1 MLKIVIIEDE
11 KKARDSLRKMIEM
24 YADNVEQMAEAENVQ
39 TGTEAI
45 RRHNPNIVFLDI
57 HMPDGSGFDVLKQ
70 IDKVDFKIIFVTAF
84 EEYAIKAFKFSALDY
99 LLKPIDPDELIKA
112 LEIAEQSIEKENAA
126 LKMEAFMTNINNM
139 KNGVKKIVLKTAE
152 SIHLVQVDDIVRLE
166 STGNYS
172 RFHFTSRKPLLV
184 SKTLKEFDE
193 MLNPYGFMRVH
204 QSHLINL
211 DHILQYEKSDGGSII
226 LSDNQPV
233 PVSVRKKDVLLDYF
247 QNM

>member
-166 STGNYS
+166 SSGNYS

-211 DHILQYEKSDGGSII
+211 NHILQYEKSNGGSVI

-233 PVSVRKKDVLLDYF
+233 PVSLRKKDVLLDYF

>member
-24 YADNVEQMAEAENVQ
+24 YAGNVEQMAEAENVQ
-39 TGTEAI
+39 SGTEAI
-45 RRHNPNIVFLDI
+45 RRHNPNLVFLDI

-70 IDKVDFKIIFVTAF
+70 IDKVDFKIIFVTAY

-112 LEIAEQSIEKENAA
+112 LETAEHSIEKENAA

-172 RFHFTSRKPLLV
+172 RFHFTSKKPLLV

-211 DHILQYEKSDGGSII
+211 DHILQYEKSDGGSVI

-233 PVSVRKKDVLLDYF
+233 PVSLRKKDVLLDFF

>member
-211 DHILQYEKSDGGSII
+211 DHILQYEKSNGGSVI

-233 PVSVRKKDVLLDYF
+233 PVSLRKKDVLLDYF